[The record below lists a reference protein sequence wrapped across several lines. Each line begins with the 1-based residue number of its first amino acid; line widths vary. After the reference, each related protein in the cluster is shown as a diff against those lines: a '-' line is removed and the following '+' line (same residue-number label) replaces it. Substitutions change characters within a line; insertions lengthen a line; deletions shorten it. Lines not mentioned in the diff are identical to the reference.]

1 MEAIFY
7 AAFALGFA
15 TVAASLVLL
24 VTRRISDRVLLVC
37 TGVLAVAGILALV
50 ALGLNVSA
58 DFADRDVVALAAAG
72 LLAAAVAEAG
82 LYALSRGLTA
92 IRDQDALVD
101 AGRHHITELIDQ
113 SAAEQAA
120 ALDRTLQ
127 RERANAGHALSQQER
142 KLTLERRDMV
152 ARQADRA
159 RAELAA
165 SIEQIQEQLEQR
177 LTAWAADLDR
187 GQRALETRLNALA
200 QRQAE
205 AIKAY
210 EARLEADSEYL
221 RTATEEQQTALSNLR
236 SDRRSGGR
244 EAFEAGQ
251 AEIEVYADESRRA
264 LQEIAVRLRE
274 QERSIREQVE
284 REEADAITR
293 IHSSSEDIERRQLA
307 NLDRALE
314 RATQRLVDEAERR
327 FDAQIRD
334 SREKSA
340 QRLSHELE
348 KAMQQFAERAEKEI
362 ADRID
367 EAARASAARLERR
380 IGDITR
386 AADAQ
391 QEVAAERLRQM
402 SDKLSGALA
411 QAEARE
417 LQVSAKLDRLE
428 TTARPE
434 G

>member
-159 RAELAA
+159 RAE
-165 SIEQIQEQLEQR
+165 QI
-177 LTAWAADLDR
+177 
-187 GQRALETRLNALA
+187 G
-200 QRQAE
+200 
-205 AIKAY
+205 
-210 EARLEADSEYL
+210 
-221 RTATEEQQTALSNLR
+221 
-236 SDRRSGGR
+236 
-244 EAFEAGQ
+244 
-251 AEIEVYADESRRA
+251 
-264 LQEIAVRLRE
+264 
-274 QERSIREQVE
+274 
-284 REEADAITR
+284 
-293 IHSSSEDIERRQLA
+293 
-307 NLDRALE
+307 
-314 RATQRLVDEAERR
+314 
-327 FDAQIRD
+327 
-334 SREKSA
+334 
-340 QRLSHELE
+340 
-348 KAMQQFAERAEKEI
+348 
-362 ADRID
+362 
-367 EAARASAARLERR
+367 RASCRER
-380 IGDITR
+380 
-386 AADAQ
+386 
-391 QEVAAERLRQM
+391 V
-402 SDKLSGALA
+402 
-411 QAEARE
+411 
-417 LQVSAKLDRLE
+417 LDHV
-428 TTARPE
+428 
-434 G
+434 